1 MHFKFDD
8 TNRIKGPKSAIPS
21 KLEMLHPS
29 LLTDKSRI
37 TMEYFMEIDKLRGD
51 VNIFDLIYLS
61 SVEIP
66 EITGIYQATA

>member
-1 MHFKFDD
+1 
-8 TNRIKGPKSAIPS
+8 
-21 KLEMLHPS
+21 
-29 LLTDKSRI
+29 
-37 TMEYFMEIDKLRGD
+37 MEYFMEIDKLRGD